1 MGDTQSCLFG
11 LWLLLDRSAC
21 GQRRSAVHKST
32 GPSFRVSRP
41 LEATVIDVDEAQVDV
56 GIAHLPFT
64 GWASADADRLADQHL
79 ADEDQLAVPLDLA
92 VRAHP
97 ADLAVLAI
105 HRLLQLAWIAPR
117 RWPGERS
124 GIVEG
129 ERFVRPFAV
138 VDPAESNQTRLLLG
152 HAPPPGPCRVGP
164 ERPRPP
170 PL

>member
-1 MGDTQSCLFG
+1 MGDTQSCRLG

-32 GPSFRVSRP
+32 RPSFRVSRP
-41 LEATVIDVDEAQVDV
+41 LEGTVIDVDEAQVDV
-56 GIAHLPFT
+56 GIAPLPFT

-105 HRLLQLAWIAPR
+105 HRLPQPAWVGPP
-117 RWPGERS
+117 RWPGEGNGRIARR
-124 GIVEG
+124 GLL
-129 ERFVRPFAV
+129 RPFAV
-138 VDPAESNQTRLLLG
+138 FVAGESR
-152 HAPPPGPCRVGP
+152 R
-164 ERPRPP
+164 
-170 PL
+170 

>member
-64 GWASADADRLADQHL
+64 GWASADADRLADQDL
-79 ADEDQLAVPLDLA
+79 ATEEPLSVPLTIALPA
-92 VRAHP
+92 NP
-97 ADLAVLAI
+97 ADLA
-105 HRLLQLAWIAPR
+105 LLSLNLHPQ
-117 RWPGERS
+117 
-124 GIVEG
+124 
-129 ERFVRPFAV
+129 
-138 VDPAESNQTRLLLG
+138 
-152 HAPPPGPCRVGP
+152 H
-164 ERPRPP
+164 
-170 PL
+170 